1 MLKSNDSNG
10 KYIDLQSIVSIDS
23 IVPAILI
30 QRDLNLASLVITWRE
45 WVSIFEIASED
56 MEIIFCI

>member
-30 QRDLNLASLVITWRE
+30 QTDLNLASLVVTRRE